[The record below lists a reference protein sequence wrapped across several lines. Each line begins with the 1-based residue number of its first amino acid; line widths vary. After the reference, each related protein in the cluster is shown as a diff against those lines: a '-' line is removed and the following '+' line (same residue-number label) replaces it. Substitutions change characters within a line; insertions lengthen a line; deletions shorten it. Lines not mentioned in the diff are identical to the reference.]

1 MKTITVVIPA
11 YNEEERIAETLLAVK
26 SLQGINKIIVVNDGS
41 SDHTS
46 ARAREQG
53 VEVLDLPA
61 NRGKGGAMNAVAPLI
76 KTDVAVF
83 LDADLGA
90 SAAEARKIIDPVI
103 AGETDLCIAAFPP
116 PSKKGGFGIV
126 KGTAARAIK
135 KAGNIEVTAP
145 LSGQRAMTREVLHAL
160 TPFHEAYGVE
170 LGMSIQALQK
180 GYRLM
185 EVPTT
190 MKHNESG
197 RNLKGFLHRGK
208 QFLDVLRVIRRET
221 REKGL

>member
-11 YNEEERIAETLLAVK
+11 YNEEDRIIDTLQAVQ
-26 SLQGINKIIVVNDGS
+26 SIAGIDQIIVVNDGS
-41 SDHTS
+41 TDQTS

-53 VEVLDLPA
+53 VTVLDLKE
-61 NRGKGGAMNAVAPLI
+61 NRGKGGAMNAVIPMI
-76 KTDVAVF
+76 NTDVVAF

-90 SAAEARKIIDPVI
+90 SAAEARKIIDPVL

-116 PSKKGGFGIV
+116 PTKKGGFGIV

-145 LSGQRAMTREVLHAL
+145 LSGQRAMSRSVLEAL

-170 LGMSIQALQK
+170 LGMSIAALQK

-197 RNLKGFLHRGK
+197 RDLKGFLHRGK
-208 QFLDVLRVIRRET
+208 QFLDVIRVIRRET
-221 REKGL
+221 RG

>member
-11 YNEEERIAETLLAVK
+11 YNEEARIAETLKAVK
-26 SLQGINKIIVVNDGS
+26 SLHGIDRIIVVNDGS
-41 SDHTS
+41 SDQT
-46 ARAREQG
+46 AVRAREQG
-53 VEVLDLPA
+53 VEVLTLPA
-61 NRGKGGAMNAVAPLI
+61 NRGKGGAMNAVIPLI
-76 KTDVAVF
+76 ETDVVAF

-116 PSKKGGFGIV
+116 PTKKGGFGLV

-145 LSGQRAMTREVLHAL
+145 LSGQRAMTREVLYAL

-170 LGMSIQALQK
+170 LGMSIKALQK
-180 GYRLM
+180 GFRLM

-197 RNLKGFLHRGK
+197 RDLKGFLHRGR
-208 QFLDVLRVIRRET
+208 QFLDVVRVIRRET
-221 REKGL
+221 RGKGQ